1 MKILYFSRDYTTHDH
16 RFLSGLAQTDHRI
29 YYLRLENRGQG
40 LEDRPVPAEVEQ
52 VQWDGGTKKFRW
64 QAGPELRIS
73 FKKVIRQVKPD
84 LVHAGPLQGPALL
97 ASLSGFKPLVSMS
110 WGYDLLLDPDRSFL
124 RKWAARYTL
133 SRSAVLVGDC
143 EAVRKKAVEFGMP
156 VERIVTFPWGVDL
169 HHFSPA
175 EACQE
180 EGEPPKPDVFTL
192 LSTRSWEPVYGVDL
206 IARAF
211 VKTARI
217 LEDQGKCRLRLIML
231 GTGSMAPELRK
242 IFAQAGVQERVHYP
256 GQVSWANLPKFYR
269 AAGLYLSA
277 SHVDGSSVSLLEAM
291 ACACPVLVSDIPGNR
306 EWVKPGE
313 EGWWFRD
320 GEVGDLCRGILRA
333 VDERHRLKEMGM
345 MARRT
350 VEARANWNQNF
361 GKLLEAYQMALN
373 FG

>member
-1 MKILYFSRDYTTHDH
+1 LKILYFSRDYTTHDH
-16 RFLSGLAQTDHRI
+16 RFLFGLAQTDHRI
-29 YYLRLENRGQG
+29 YYLRLENRGHG

-52 VQWDGGTKKFRW
+52 VQWEGGTKKFRW
-64 QAGPELRIS
+64 QAGPALWIS
-73 FKKVIRQVKPD
+73 LKKVIRQVKPD

-97 ASLSGFKPLVSMS
+97 VSLSGFKPLVSMS

-124 RKWAARYTL
+124 RRWAARYTL

-175 EACQE
+175 ETCQE
-180 EGEPPKPDVFTL
+180 EGKPPKPGVFTL

-211 VKTARI
+211 VKAARI
-217 LEDQGKCRLRLIML
+217 LEEQGKCRLRLIML
-231 GTGSMAPELRK
+231 GTGSMSPELRK
-242 IFAQAGVQERVHYP
+242 IFAQAGVQERVHFP

-320 GEVGDLCRGILRA
+320 GEVDDLCRGILRA

-345 MARRT
+345 TARRT

-361 GKLLEAYQMALN
+361 GKLLEAYQMAMNLR
-373 FG
+373 